1 MRHRKGIVL
10 NVSKFLLLTVVA
22 ALVSGCSPAPAD
34 EKVAPRDTEEVA
46 PRETEE
52 VAPRDTEEVAQCL
65 IKQSG
70 VTTYAGD
77 CAFHL
82 ERGGSFSI
90 RRWDDEPI
98 QPGVTDISVSI
109 VSPGVAEVRGLTTDG
124 VNSRWGAAT
133 RSTVDGACWTGSD
146 FEICA
151 Y

>member
-1 MRHRKGIVL
+1 MNI
-10 NVSKFLLLTVVA
+10 SKFLFFSFA
-22 ALVSGCSPAPAD
+22 AVLMSGCSLGPVDDDA
-34 EKVAPRDTEEVA
+34 APRDTA
-46 PRETEE
+46 E
-52 VAPRDTEEVAQCL
+52 VAPRDTEDVAPRDTEDVARCL

-70 VTTYAGD
+70 VTTYSGD

-90 RRWDDEPI
+90 RRSDDEPI
-98 QPGVTDISVSI
+98 QPGVTDINVSI

-124 VNSRWGAAT
+124 INSRWGAAT
-133 RSTVDGACWTGSD
+133 RSTADGACWTGSD

>member
-1 MRHRKGIVL
+1 VRHRKGIVV
-10 NVSKFLLLTVVA
+10 NASKFLLLSFAVA
-22 ALVSGCSPAPAD
+22 FISGCSLAPAD
-34 EKVAPRDTEEVA
+34 DEVA
-46 PRETEE
+46 PRVTEE
-52 VAPRDTEEVAQCL
+52 VPPPDAEEAARCL

-70 VTTYAGD
+70 VTTYSGD

-90 RRWDDEPI
+90 RRPDGESI
-98 QPGVTDISVSI
+98 QPGVTDINVSI

-124 VNSRWGAAT
+124 INSRWGAAT
-133 RSTVDGACWTGSD
+133 RSTADGACWTGSD

>member
-1 MRHRKGIVL
+1 L
-10 NVSKFLLLTVVA
+10 NISKFLFLSFA
-22 ALVSGCSPAPAD
+22 AVLMSGCSLGPVDDDAAPRDTA
-34 EKVAPRDTEEVA
+34 EVAPRDTA
-46 PRETEE
+46 E
-52 VAPRDTEEVAQCL
+52 VAPRDTEDVARCL

-70 VTTYAGD
+70 VTTYSGD

-90 RRWDDEPI
+90 RRSDDEPI
-98 QPGVTDISVSI
+98 QPGVTDINVSI

-124 VNSRWGAAT
+124 INSRWGAAT
-133 RSTVDGACWTGSD
+133 RSTADGACWTGSD

>member
-10 NVSKFLLLTVVA
+10 NVSKFFLLTLVA

-46 PRETEE
+46 PRDTEE
-52 VAPRDTEEVAQCL
+52 VAPRDEEEVAQCL

-90 RRWDDEPI
+90 KRSDDEPI

-133 RSTVDGACWTGSD
+133 RSAVDGACWTGSD

>member
-46 PRETEE
+46 PR
-52 VAPRDTEEVAQCL
+52 DTEEVAQCL

-90 RRWDDEPI
+90 KRSDDEPI

>member
-90 RRWDDEPI
+90 RRSDDEPI

-124 VNSRWGAAT
+124 ANSRWGAAT